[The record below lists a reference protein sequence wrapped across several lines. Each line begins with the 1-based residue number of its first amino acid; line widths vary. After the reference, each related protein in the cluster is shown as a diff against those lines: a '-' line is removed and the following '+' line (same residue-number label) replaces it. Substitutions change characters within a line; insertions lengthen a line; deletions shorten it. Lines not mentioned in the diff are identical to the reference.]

1 MWRQTRLAA
10 VAIGACLVVPA
21 HAQDATLERGKYMV
35 LTGHCNNCHTAGYAM
50 KEGNV
55 PEKDWLLG
63 SGAQGWR
70 GPWGTTYASNLRI
83 NVHKMTEAEWVAYIK
98 NLKARPPMPWWSTK
112 ATTED
117 DLRAMYHYIK
127 ALGTAGAPA
136 QPFLPPGKEPKPPY
150 IQYPMP
156 SK

>member
-1 MWRQTRLAA
+1 MRFALAV
-10 VAIGACLVVPA
+10 VAASVASFCAL
-21 HAQDATLERGKYMV
+21 AQDPKVERGKYMV
-35 LTGHCNNCHTAGYAM
+35 LTGHCNNCHTAGYAAR
-50 KEGNV
+50 EGNV

-70 GPWGTTYASNLRI
+70 GPWGTTYASNLRT
-83 NVHKMTEAEWVAYIK
+83 NVHQMSEGEWVAYIK
-98 NLKARPPMPWWSTK
+98 SLKARPPMPWWSTK

-127 ALGTAGAPA
+127 ALGPAGAPA
-136 QPFLPPGKEPKPPY
+136 QPFLPPDKEPKPPY

-156 SK
+156 PK